1 MTEPLPFEIPVVLR
15 AHRAAVN
22 GQAGA
27 DWFDRL
33 PELVRAFARRW
44 ELTLFAPFPNLSYN
58 FVAPVQR
65 ADGSAAVLKLNF
77 PDQEA
82 VCEIEAMRRFPREAA
97 VEVLEADEPQGAM
110 LLERVTPG
118 KSLRGV
124 PDTEAVAATCA
135 VIRKLHRP
143 LAGAHPFPTVANWGE
158 VYGRI
163 RRHYGG
169 TSGPFPQAL
178 FDEGEETY
186 FALVASSGPTVL
198 LHGDLHH
205 DNILTATREP
215 FLAFDPHGVAGEAEY
230 ECGSFLRNWLPD
242 LLELP
247 DPAGAT
253 NRRLDQFAEEL
264 SFDRERLRGW
274 GMAQAVMST
283 LWSLES
289 GMERWRWGAE
299 AAELMSARRG

>member
-1 MTEPLPFEIPVVLR
+1 MTEPLPFEIPVVVR
-15 AHRAAVN
+15 EHRAAVN

-27 DWFDRL
+27 EWFDRL
-33 PELVRAFARRW
+33 PDLIRSFAKEW
-44 ELTLFAPFPNLSYN
+44 QLTVLAPFPNLSYN
-58 FVAPVQR
+58 FVTPVQR
-65 ADGSAAVLKLNF
+65 ADGSPAVLKLNF
-77 PDQEA
+77 PDHDA
-82 VCEIEAMRRFPREAA
+82 VCEIEAMRRFPRDAA
-97 VEVLEADEPQGAM
+97 VEVLEADEERGAM

-118 KSLRGV
+118 QSLRGM
-124 PDTEAVAATCA
+124 PEEQAVAATCA

-143 LAGAHPFPTVANWGE
+143 LVDPHPFPTVANWGE

-163 RRHYGG
+163 RKQFGG

-186 FALVASSGPTVL
+186 LALVASSGPTIL

-253 NRRLDQFAEEL
+253 NRRLDQFDGEL
-264 SFDRERLRGW
+264 GFDRERLRGW
-274 GMAQAVMST
+274 GMSQAVMST

-289 GMERWRWGAE
+289 GEERWQGGAE
-299 AAELMSARRG
+299 VAALMSARRS